1 MDPVRAFLR
10 LGTLFQSLTTQDA
23 TNLDNQA
30 QERVQLKKLY
40 LRVPKTVGLDF
51 TAHLL
56 TISGKISHTGLF
68 ACKRVTQCN
77 RVHDDAEILA

>member
-10 LGTLFQSLTTQDA
+10 LGALFQSLTTQDA

-56 TISGKISHTGLF
+56 TISGKVSHTGLSG
-68 ACKRVTQCN
+68 CKRVTQCN
-77 RVHDDAEILA
+77 RVRDDAEILA

>member
-1 MDPVRAFLR
+1 MDPVRAVLR
-10 LGTLFQSLTTQDA
+10 LGTIFQNLTTQDA

-56 TISGKISHTGLF
+56 TISGKVSHTGLSG
-68 ACKRVTQCN
+68 CKRVTQCN
-77 RVHDDAEILA
+77 RVRDDAEILA